1 MHFIFLIKNQHSLIK
16 GLLLMLAMSLPL
28 ILRTSSWK
36 LNLDTHVGIFW
47 NISVLCGKR
56 ETEYFISEYA
66 WKSELWPHF
75 CQHERR
81 RGDGLL
87 GIWSDSLQQCPGA
100 LPFPIFF
107 SFFFLNPGS
116 KSPTWGHAKAQPL
129 CKCRFCFFP
138 LSIYPSR
145 DVKVNKT
152 NWVDLKLFIRI
163 NKLLTFSSAPWGWN
177 SSF

>member
-1 MHFIFLIKNQHSLIK
+1 MPFIFLIKNQHSLIK

-47 NISVLCGKR
+47 NISVLYGKR

-66 WKSELWPHF
+66 WESEIWPHF

-107 SFFFLNPGS
+107 SFFFWILVQ
-116 KSPTWGHAKAQPL
+116 KAQPEVML
-129 CKCRFCFFP
+129 KHSHSVNADSASS
-138 LSIYPSR
+138 LSPSTPVEMWKSTKQIR
-145 DVKVNKT
+145 
-152 NWVDLKLFIRI
+152 WV
-163 NKLLTFSSAPWGWN
+163 
-177 SSF
+177 